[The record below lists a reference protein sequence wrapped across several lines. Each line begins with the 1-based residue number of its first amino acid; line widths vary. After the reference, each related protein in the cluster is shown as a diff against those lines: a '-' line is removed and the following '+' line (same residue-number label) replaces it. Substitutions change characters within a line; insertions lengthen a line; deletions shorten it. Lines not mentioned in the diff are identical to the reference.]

1 MSALATAAVALPL
14 AHVGHWLW
22 VFYVIPILIV
32 IAGIIRSTYRE
43 KKRERMRRSVPL
55 GEFGEPEDVAY
66 GILYLISDESR
77 FVTGTDLVID
87 GGMNAI

>member
-22 VFYVIPILIV
+22 VFYVIPIVIV

-43 KKRERMRRSVPL
+43 KKRERRDQDS
-55 GEFGEPEDVAY
+55 
-66 GILYLISDESR
+66 
-77 FVTGTDLVID
+77 
-87 GGMNAI
+87 